1 MIEYTVRYF
10 IQNIMNQ
17 PVKPKQTRR
26 VFEVV
31 NSSMTGED
39 AGKYLSASFK
49 DLATL
54 WSLQQLEM
62 FLLQLPRQ
70 WSWRLLS
77 LGSFVIHI
85 KLKESMDSQEARF
98 SKFKEN
104 LPSCTLNVIPFP
116 EQGVEIR
123 TLQQEMRAHP
133 IQVSFCSVFKNF
145 ID

>member
-70 WSWRLLS
+70 
-77 LGSFVIHI
+77 
-85 KLKESMDSQEARF
+85 
-98 SKFKEN
+98 
-104 LPSCTLNVIPFP
+104 
-116 EQGVEIR
+116 
-123 TLQQEMRAHP
+123 
-133 IQVSFCSVFKNF
+133 
-145 ID
+145 

>member
-31 NSSMTGED
+31 NSSMTGEV

-104 LPSCTLNVIPFP
+104 LPSCTLNVILFP
-116 EQGVEIR
+116 EQGVGIR
-123 TLQQEMRAHP
+123 TFSPSQTL
-133 IQVSFCSVFKNF
+133 IL
-145 ID
+145 